1 MPAARRRTARTDS
14 VSSGARVASA
24 LLVGRAA
31 AQALALR
38 LDIPRLAVNHLE
50 GHLCSLFLDPA
61 APRLADALPFVT
73 LIVSG
78 GHTQLVRVEAPG
90 QYRLLGQTLDDAAGE
105 ALDKGAKLLGLGYP
119 GGPLIE
125 RAAQGGDPRRI
136 GVFGSS
142 AGGHLAVLAAAMP
155 DPPFACAVSWGAPM
169 DLRDAPL
176 AASHRGYLLAFL
188 NDCPHDAPA
197 RYADA
202 SPVHW
207 IGPHS
212 APILLLH
219 GDDDA
224 LVPPRQP
231 DLLAAAAPAHV
242 EVVHLPNS
250 PHVPDH
256 PSDPGIEEGWRHIE
270 RFLAA
275 HFVIES
281 DV

>member
-1 MPAARRRTARTDS
+1 MMALRRTPDVEYAVHAGVSLRLDMVRPAGDAVLPVVLTLHGGGWCAGTRQGNAGFAHRLARLGYVVGNLSYRLAPEYPYPAALDD
-14 VSSGARVASA
+14 
-24 LLVGRAA
+24 LRAA
-31 AQALALR
+31 AAWAR
-38 LDIPRLAVNHLE
+38 AH
-50 GHLCSLFLDPA
+50 
-61 APRLADALPFVT
+61 
-73 LIVSG
+73 
-78 GHTQLVRVEAPG
+78 
-90 QYRLLGQTLDDAAGE
+90 AGE
-105 ALDKGAKLLGLGYP
+105 F
-119 GGPLIE
+119 
-125 RAAQGGDPRRI
+125 GGDPRRI